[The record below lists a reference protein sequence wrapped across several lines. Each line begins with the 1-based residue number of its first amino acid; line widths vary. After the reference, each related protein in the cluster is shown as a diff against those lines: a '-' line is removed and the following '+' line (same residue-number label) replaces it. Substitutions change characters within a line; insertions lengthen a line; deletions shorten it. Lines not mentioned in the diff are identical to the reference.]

1 LVPFLVPLMVALD
14 GAARLPWCYFHV
26 AQDEGGPNYLLA
38 RGVSSGNVE
47 YLLGC
52 FRLLMPEL
60 MNQGAA
66 HHVILEHRDD
76 IGIGHPRE
84 LMVLS

>member
-1 LVPFLVPLMVALD
+1 MVALD